1 LILLIAINIPH
12 HINRRYW
19 VHTGLIAWIMLPMYA
34 LGTQSWLEIRQQLE
48 ERLIDMLVG
57 CATGGRPF

>member
-1 LILLIAINIPH
+1 MGAVRRAGDARQTRSDVLITALILLIAINIPH

-34 LGTQSWLEIRQQLE
+34 LGTQS
-48 ERLIDMLVG
+48 
-57 CATGGRPF
+57 